1 MKNLTIE
8 KLFYPVI
15 AIAII
20 IIAILIFAMSN
31 MSTSVKIDKKTDEKK
46 TVQKQID
53 SLSAKRTE
61 ETKKIINTSQANAV
75 QAKKLIK
82 NLPNEKTIVRDTSYA
97 AMCEFITNYR
107 PN

>member
-8 KLFYPVI
+8 KLFYPVV
-15 AIAII
+15 AVAVI
-20 IIAILIFAMSN
+20 IIAILIFTMSN

-46 TVQKQID
+46 TVQKKID

-61 ETKKIINTSQANAV
+61 EITKITKTSKDNAV

-97 AMCEFITNYR
+97 AMCEYITNYR

>member
-15 AIAII
+15 AIAVI
-20 IIAILIFAMSN
+20 IIAILIFTMSN
-31 MSTSVKIDKKTDEKK
+31 MSTSVKIDKKIDEKK

-61 ETKKIINTSQANAV
+61 ETKKIINTSQANAF

-97 AMCEFITNYR
+97 AMCEYITNYR

>member
-15 AIAII
+15 AIAVI
-20 IIAILIFAMSN
+20 IIAVLIFTMSN

-46 TVQKQID
+46 TLQKKVD

-61 ETKKIINTSQANAV
+61 EITKITKTSQANAV

-82 NLPNEKTIVRDTSYA
+82 NLPNEKTIIRDTSYA
-97 AMCEFITNYR
+97 AMCEYITNYR